1 MKFKKHFC
9 IWSITW
15 SHASSIYSLKLHF
28 IKLHYISCYKFYF
41 ISFYFTVYIQIY
53 PLLMKSGSLLAAH
66 WATISWAAHF
76 YIIKRLIFNEK
87 RLILNA
93 MYISK
98 HYFISVFISLLNISW
113 SYPEKLSFKFTL
125 FTLYLIHLHYKFYI
139 LHYNFLSFM
148 LSILS
153 LTFQVI
159 SFIL

>member
-1 MKFKKHFC
+1 MLYVL
-9 IWSITW
+9 S
-15 SHASSIYSLKLHF
+15 LHF
-28 IKLHYISCYKFYF
+28 LLYTFYLCKATHLSDSVSCCFLSDSLLYNKATHF
-41 ISFYFTVYIQIY
+41 
-53 PLLMKSGSLLAAH
+53 LMKSDSLL
-66 WATISWAAHF
+66 
-76 YIIKRLIFNEK
+76 NV
-87 RLILNA
+87 

-98 HYFISVFISLLNISW
+98 HYFVDVYISLLNIWW
-113 SYPEKLSFKFTL
+113 SYPEKVSFKFTL